1 VLKSFSAACI
11 DSTPSSTPAP
21 PHPRKPPRD
30 SLLTR
35 IECASARLAL
45 LKGTNV
51 LNDVFR
57 IWHDGP
63 FGTIK

>member
-1 VLKSFSAACI
+1 MVTISSLTAGC
-11 DSTPSSTPAP
+11 DNPPS
-21 PHPRKPPRD
+21 PRD
-30 SLLTR
+30 SLLAR
-35 IECASARLAL
+35 IEAAGARLSL

>member
-1 VLKSFSAACI
+1 MQPACNPHLCCVG
-11 DSTPSSTPAP
+11 TPLA
-21 PHPRKPPRD
+21 PRD

-35 IECASARLAL
+35 IEAASARLSL
-45 LKGTNV
+45 LKCTNV

-63 FGTIK
+63 FGTIKCA

>member
-1 VLKSFSAACI
+1 VPRSQGATLTRHP
-11 DSTPSSTPAP
+11 DPPPDLRAP
-21 PHPRKPPRD
+21 WVPRD

-35 IECASARLAL
+35 IERASARLAL

>member
-1 VLKSFSAACI
+1 MPPL
-11 DSTPSSTPAP
+11 PPPAP
-21 PHPRKPPRD
+21 PRSD

-35 IECASARLAL
+35 IEAASGRLAL
-45 LKGTNV
+45 LKCTNV

-63 FGTIK
+63 FGTIKWVLLGQKLGL

>member
-1 VLKSFSAACI
+1 M
-11 DSTPSSTPAP
+11 
-21 PHPRKPPRD
+21 
-30 SLLTR
+30 R
-35 IECASARLAL
+35 IEAASARLAL

-63 FGTIK
+63 FGTIKWVAFGCVIWPTLCVFSGGGMSGV